1 MVILASPEGQRAL
14 DMLKSWMSVPRSA
27 ILGIITILLVSCAP
41 KWGFRPETGVPY
53 EGPVTVDALRKSI
66 VFNDLRAVRSE
77 VKAKVLKQGISGGR
91 DKKIG
96 KFKGVFLYLY
106 PEHMRLRA
114 YDPFGAPVM
123 DMVSASGLTQV
134 YFPGN
139 GVLYEGSAPALGV
152 PDDAL
157 YEMKTYEDRYILIAH
172 ELGLDRREYYFDPVT
187 LRNTGMA
194 VYMDGKRF
202 LVADFAAF
210 SGPAPMRIRLS
221 FANGFIVEME
231 LKKPAIN
238 GEVPL
243 RFFDPIEHR
252 DRTVLPLERLMRSS
266 PPS

>member
-1 MVILASPEGQRAL
+1 
-14 DMLKSWMSVPRSA
+14 MLKSWMPFHRSA
-27 ILGIITILLVSCAP
+27 ILGIIAILLVSCAP

-77 VKAKVLKQGISGGR
+77 VKARVLRQGISGER

-106 PEHMRLRA
+106 PGHMRLRA

-123 DMVSASGLTQV
+123 DMVSASGMTQV

-139 GVLYEGSAPALGV
+139 GVLYEGRAQSIGV
-152 PDDAL
+152 PDDALDDAL
-157 YEMKTYEDRYILIAH
+157 YEMKIYEDRYVLIAH
-172 ELGLDRREYYFDPVT
+172 ERGLDKREYYFNPVT

-194 VYMDGKRF
+194 VYVDGKRF
-202 LVADFAAF
+202 MMADFAAF

-243 RFFDPIEHR
+243 RFFDPISHG
-252 DRTVLPLERLMRSS
+252 DMTVLPLERLMRSS